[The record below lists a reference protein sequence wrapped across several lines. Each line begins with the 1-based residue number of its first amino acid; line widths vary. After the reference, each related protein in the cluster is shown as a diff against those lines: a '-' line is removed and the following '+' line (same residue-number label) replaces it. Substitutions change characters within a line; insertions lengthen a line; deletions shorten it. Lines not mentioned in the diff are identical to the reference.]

1 MQNLD
6 EALFRA
12 LNQAGSNIFLDAS
25 MVALT
30 ILGMDYFMVFVGPVL
45 WKGRLRE
52 LGFDAV
58 VLMISSDLIVE
69 GLKLLFDRQRPLAVL
84 SDVHT
89 LNWGPITTATGLSFP
104 SGHATRAFAMG
115 TLIALGTKRNV
126 GVSVLSLAVLIGLS
140 RIYLGLHWP
149 SDVLAGALL
158 GVLMAFIMRIVG
170 KRDNAYTR
178 TRNRAVRMLR
188 NMKHDDEHTRQG
200 T

>member
-1 MQNLD
+1 
-6 EALFRA
+6 
-12 LNQAGSNIFLDAS
+12 

-30 ILGMDYFMVFVGPVL
+30 ILGMDYILVFAGPVL
-45 WKGRLRE
+45 WRGKHRE

-69 GLKLLFDRQRPLAVL
+69 GLKLLFDRQRPMAIL
-84 SDVHT
+84 SEVHT
-89 LNWGPITTATGLSFP
+89 LNWGPFTDATSLSFP
-104 SGHATRAFAMG
+104 SGHASRAFATA
-115 TLIALGTKRNV
+115 TLIALGTRRYV

-158 GVLMAFIMRIVG
+158 GVLMAFIMRSVG

-188 NMKHDDEHTRQG
+188 NLKHDDEHTG
-200 T
+200 HST